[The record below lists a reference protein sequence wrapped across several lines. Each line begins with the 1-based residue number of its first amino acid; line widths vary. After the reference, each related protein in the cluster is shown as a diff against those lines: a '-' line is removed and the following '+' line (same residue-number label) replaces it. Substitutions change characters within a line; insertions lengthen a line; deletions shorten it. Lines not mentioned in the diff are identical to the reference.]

1 MVAVSL
7 RDRPWPAVLADMVEG
22 VIVTNGLVGPEAD
35 QCRAALWQ
43 VVAPDAHQ
51 AA

>member
-7 RDRPWPAVLADMVEG
+7 RGRPWPAVLADMVEG
-22 VIVTNGLVGPEAD
+22 VIVTNNLTGAPAD
-35 QCRAALWQ
+35 QCRAALWD
-43 VVAPDAHQ
+43 VLGTEEHR